1 MEERRS
7 MTYIRSSSIR
17 FAQAS
22 MKFDCIVLGAGMVGI
37 SCALHLQSRGR
48 SVALLDRRG
57 PAEETS
63 YGNAGMIQRE
73 GVIPYMFP
81 RQWSEIFKYALNN
94 TSEAY
99 YHLSS
104 LPGIAP
110 WLFRYWAAS
119 TPEGEAAGA
128 RAMLPLIEHSVSE
141 HEPLIEA
148 AGLQGLARRTGYL
161 RVFRTDAALELA
173 RKKDEKARTLYGVNS
188 KEIDRK
194 LLETMEPH
202 LSGDLIG
209 ALHFTDPVTISDP
222 GALGRGYAELFVTRG
237 GSLLEGEA
245 RTLAALPGGGWKVA
259 TRNGWAEAREVVV
272 ALGPWAGEIL
282 KAQGVKVPLGWKR
295 GYHMHYHPEGNA
307 TLNRPVIDAER
318 GYCLAPMTKGMRL
331 TTGAEFATRDAPP
344 SPVQLGRAE
353 AAARQIFPLGD
364 QLDPEPWLG
373 RRPCLP
379 DMLPVIGPT
388 PGKPG
393 LWLAFGHQ
401 HLGFTLGP
409 ATGRLLAEMMTGET
423 PFTNPHP
430 YRVDRF

>member
-1 MEERRS
+1 
-7 MTYIRSSSIR
+7 
-17 FAQAS
+17 

-63 YGNAGMIQRE
+63 FGNAGMIQRE
-73 GVIPYMFP
+73 GVVPYMFP
-81 RQWSEIFKYALNN
+81 REWATIFKYALNN

-104 LPGIAP
+104 LPSIAP

-119 TPEGEAAGA
+119 TPEGEAASA
-128 RAMLPLIEHSVSE
+128 RAMLPLVEHSISE

-148 AGLQGLARRTGYL
+148 AGLQGLVHREGYL
-161 RVFRTDAALELA
+161 RVFRTESALDQA
-173 RKKDEKARTLYGVNS
+173 RQKDEKVRKLYGINS
-188 KEIDRK
+188 QSIDRK
-194 LLETMEPH
+194 TLDSMEPN
-202 LSGDLIG
+202 LASTLIG
-209 ALHFTDPVTISDP
+209 ALHFTDPISISDP
-222 GALGRGYAELFVTRG
+222 GALGRGYADLFVARG
-237 GSLLEGEA
+237 GTFLEGEA
-245 RTLAALPGGGWKVA
+245 KTLTELPGGGWKIA
-259 TRNGWAEAREVVV
+259 TRSGWAEARDVVV
-272 ALGPWAGEIL
+272 ALGPWAGDLMKIH
-282 KAQGVKVPLGWKR
+282 GIKVPLGWKR
-295 GYHMHYHPEGNA
+295 GYHMHYRPEGNA

-331 TTGAEFATRDAPP
+331 TTGAEFAMRDAPA
-344 SPVQLGRAE
+344 SPIQLGRAE
-353 AAARQIFPLGD
+353 AAAREIFPLGD
-364 QLDPEPWLG
+364 AIDPEPWLG

-379 DMLPVIGPT
+379 DMVPVIGPT

-393 LWLAFGHQ
+393 LWLAFGHH

-423 PFTNPHP
+423 PYTDPRP
-430 YRVDRF
+430 YRVNRF